1 MHALHAKYFKPLLLT
16 EFGADTIPG
25 CHAQPPEMF
34 SEEYQA
40 EMLTCYIE
48 VANSKPYVV
57 GQHVWNLCD
66 FKTAQSVLRFGGMN
80 MKGVFTRDRRHRR
93 RWGSHL
99 CADGGRR
106 RRVLGPQWQ
115 RSTGRRGDHGSQHAC
130 GCERADQ
137 RGGRY
142 RRR

>member
-1 MHALHAKYFKPLLLT
+1 MDALHAKYPKPLLLT

-40 EMLTCYIE
+40 EMLTRYIE
-48 VANSKPYVV
+48 VANSKPWVV

-80 MKGVFTRDRRHRR
+80 MKGVFTRDRRPKLAAHRLR
-93 RWGSHL
+93 ELW
-99 CADGGRR
+99 
-106 RRVLGPQWQ
+106 
-115 RSTGRRGDHGSQHAC
+115 
-130 GCERADQ
+130 E
-137 RGGRY
+137 
-142 RRR
+142 